1 MEEFRVCPS
10 CGYERGFHVF
20 LRAGREGR
28 TAIGLVCPGCGQ
40 SYDAGWI
47 TRDIPGGDP
56 RAGDRYGSDV

>member
-40 SYDAGWI
+40 SYDAGSI
-47 TRDIPGGDP
+47 TGDIPGGDP